1 MNIEREIKAGMDDAS
16 LFDIIYIKLLE
27 PIELEIE
34 SDDFIIF
41 FLLGYIIM
49 LMWMFWRLGAKM
61 VEGIDNVDI

>member
-1 MNIEREIKAGMDDAS
+1 MNIEREIKVGMDDAS